1 MALFAGKGREM
12 AKVDIKGAFI
22 QTPMSGTPVYVRV
35 SKNVSKYVVEMFP
48 EWEKYLTKD
57 GVLYTRMLKAMYGC
71 VQASRLWFELLT
83 GVLRDAGYVSA
94 AMDECVMAKEGN
106 VITIYVDDLLIFAE
120 KREIEALRALLMDK
134 FQWITMVVENSVSYL
149 GMQIDRWDN
158 QFEVG
163 MDFFVQKLL
172 APYESLPVRGTPGTK
187 ATYQVDGS
195 SARLVE
201 AERKIFHTETA
212 KLLFLAK
219 RVRPDMLTV
228 VSFLCTRVTCA
239 TVEDRKKL
247 ARLLGYLKGTA
258 TQRLVISP
266 VNNLQLHAY
275 IDASFALHDDSKS
288 HSGVVIMWDKTVL
301 YVASRKQKCVTKS
314 PTEAELVALTD
325 NLGIVMLFHEF
336 VSFLVKDKVPLPLV
350 HQDCTAVVTLVTQGG
365 GVTRTKHLRVRM
377 HLAKEQIEKK
387 RLVVKY
393 TKAKDMVA
401 DGASKPLEGEDFLTY
416 RRAVQGTTG

>member
-1 MALFAGKGREM
+1 MVTSDLVVRTLNGFAEQEMVEQQPSSEDLPEQEQVTEAIAIEEQVDAASDVPELEPQDADQESDDEADEEDEPTLRRSARQAAGVKAPERYAHATKICSKEWSQEATKRAIEGEVQQVFKDLKALDPVMYAEIPKGAEILSSHMFVVEKFTADGSHEKTKARLVTHGNLQDATLYPNKSSPTAAIHSLFTVMALFAGKGREM

-163 MDFFVQKLL
+163 MDVFVQKLL
-172 APYESLPVRGTPGTK
+172 APYESLPVRGTPGTRV
-187 ATYQVDGS
+187 AYQVDGS
-195 SARLVE
+195 SA
-201 AERKIFHTETA
+201 
-212 KLLFLAK
+212 
-219 RVRPDMLTV
+219 
-228 VSFLCTRVTCA
+228 
-239 TVEDRKKL
+239 
-247 ARLLGYLKGTA
+247 
-258 TQRLVISP
+258 
-266 VNNLQLHAY
+266 
-275 IDASFALHDDSKS
+275 
-288 HSGVVIMWDKTVL
+288 
-301 YVASRKQKCVTKS
+301 
-314 PTEAELVALTD
+314 
-325 NLGIVMLFHEF
+325 
-336 VSFLVKDKVPLPLV
+336 
-350 HQDCTAVVTLVTQGG
+350 
-365 GVTRTKHLRVRM
+365 
-377 HLAKEQIEKK
+377 
-387 RLVVKY
+387 
-393 TKAKDMVA
+393 
-401 DGASKPLEGEDFLTY
+401 
-416 RRAVQGTTG
+416 